1 MSYDKPR
8 ILIVDDDEGIV
19 RACAEALLRHGYEV
33 VTALSGKE
41 AMALLSTQQFAAAV
55 LDIVLPDVDGLQLLQ
70 YAKQKDPDIIVLLM
84 TGYASL
90 ETAIQALRQGAYD
103 YLRKPFT
110 GGELAAVL
118 ARGLQER
125 QQRLAHRQLVEE
137 LQALNQ
143 QLMEQASLAAGEL
156 KILEQL
162 GHKLHEASSP
172 AEMLTQIIQAARE
185 MTQARVGGLLWRQH
199 TEDIS
204 CVLALPEQAKKLPQ
218 INWAQEPLLQHAW
231 RTGEAV
237 LESHLLHNPAAA
249 TGPLALAGFNS
260 ALIVP
265 LLVRMGQAKRLGAL
279 FLLDSVVGFSA
290 QHMALLQVLAAQAAL
305 LIPAV
310 AASEPADDKFHDLRE
325 FLR

>member
-1 MSYDKPR
+1 MAYTNKR

-70 YAKQKDPDIIVLLM
+70 YAKQKDPDTVVLLM

-110 GGELAAVL
+110 GAELAAVL

-125 QQRLAHRQLVEE
+125 EQRLATRRLLEE

-143 QLMEQASLAAGEL
+143 SLKEQASVAGEWR
-156 KILEQL
+156 ILEQF
-162 GHKLHEASSP
+162 GQKLQKASSP
-172 AEMLTQIIQAARE
+172 AEMLAQIVQAARE
-185 MTQARVGGLLWRQH
+185 MTEARVGGLLWRQPSGVV
-199 TEDIS
+199 S
-204 CVLALPEQAKKLPQ
+204 CVLVQTENAEALSSLP
-218 INWAQEPLLQHAW
+218 WAEEPLLQKAW
-231 RTGEAV
+231 QTAEPV
-237 LESHLLHNPAAA
+237 LVPQLLHDAEAA

-260 ALIVP
+260 ALIMP
-265 LLVRMGQAKRLGAL
+265 LPAWPGQGLRQGAL
-279 FLLDSVVGFSA
+279 LLLDSAQGFRE
-290 QHMALLQVLAAQAAL
+290 QHIALLRVLAAQAAL

-310 AASEPADDKFHDLRE
+310 AASGPADDQFRDLRDL
-325 FLR
+325 LR